1 MHSVPVLAVS
11 HNLHWALGTGQVA
24 ADPEQAASD
33 LCHFACVHPSPLA
46 PSLLARTHPQND
58 IGYQVIAETVA
69 AALKAS
75 RVPVSID

>member
-11 HNLHWALGTGQVA
+11 HNLHWALRTGQVV
-24 ADPEQAASD
+24 ADPEQAE

-69 AALKAS
+69 AALKAAS
-75 RVPVSID
+75 RGPVSID